1 VRTKVLIG
9 EAMPLDNTLLELP
22 YAYGV
27 PSATGM
33 LRHTPDDF
41 QVEEE
46 LGFAPEGEGEH
57 LWLWLEKRGI
67 NTDQVA
73 RRLARIAAVRQGD
86 VSYAGLKDRHALTRQ
101 WFSIHLP
108 KSDAAL
114 AAQWHDSQWRV
125 LRAAKARRKIR
136 RGSLHGNRFIITLRE
151 MRGDRQGI
159 EARLVRIAARGA
171 PNYFGE
177 QRFGHDNIARAEAM
191 ARGELRVADRHLRG
205 IYLSSLRSA
214 LFNAVLARR
223 VRDGSWDQA
232 LPGEAL
238 NLDGTHSFFVSDA
251 IDAAIGVRLAQGDIH
266 PTGPLWGQGELPS
279 RGEALALE
287 LSVLVECPALW
298 RQACADA
305 GMKQERRP
313 LRLLVKQLSWHWP
326 GKETLQL
333 EFSLPAGS
341 YATSV
346 VREIASEPHVKHDT
360 QAAGAPGRNMG
371 P

>member
-1 VRTKVLIG
+1 MNNDPSI
-9 EAMPLDNTLLELP
+9 ELP
-22 YAYGV
+22 HAFG
-27 PSATGM
+27 PPPATGVM
-33 LRHTPDDF
+33 RNTPDDF

-46 LGFAPEGEGEH
+46 LGFEPEGEGEH

-73 RRLARIAAVRQGD
+73 RHLARLAAVRLGD

-108 KSDAAL
+108 KGDAAL
-114 AAQWHDSQWRV
+114 AAQWHDTLWRV

-136 RGSLHGNRFIITLRE
+136 RGSLHGNRFIIALRE
-151 MRGDRQGI
+151 VQGDRHVI
-159 EARLVRIAARGA
+159 EERLTRIAARGV

-205 IYLSSLRSA
+205 MYLSSLRSA

-223 VRDGSWDQA
+223 VREGSWDQA

-238 NLDGTHSFFVSDA
+238 NLDGTHSFFVIDA
-251 IDAAIGVRLAQGDIH
+251 IDATIGDRLAQGDIH
-266 PTGPLWGQGELPS
+266 PTGPLWGQGDPPS
-279 RGEALALE
+279 RGAALALE
-287 LSVLVECPALW
+287 LSALAECPALW
-298 RQACADA
+298 QQACGDA

-313 LRLLVKQLSWHWP
+313 LRLLVKKLSWHWP
-326 GKETLQL
+326 SEDVLQL
-333 EFSLPAGS
+333 EFSLPAGC

-346 VREIASEPHVKHDT
+346 VRELASEPYSNV
-360 QAAGAPGRNMG
+360 
-371 P
+371 